1 MATTIEENP
10 IALRKAGIDALSKAL
25 GPLGMTRFLQQF
37 EIGSGNYTE
46 ERSELLK
53 ELSKKTVLQEIKKR
67 RRKKEK

>member
-53 ELSKKTVLQEIKKR
+53 ELSMETVLQEIKKR